1 MILIGQYDSPFV
13 RRVAIAMRTYAMPYD
28 HRPWSVF
35 ADADKIA
42 EFNPLRRVPT
52 LVMDDGN
59 VLVESSAILEVLDE
73 LAGPARAL
81 LPRSGPIRRDGLRIM
96 ALATG
101 FADKAVSLYLETLL
115 RKSPSEV
122 WMKRCRDQIAETLDL
137 LERDRSGRST
147 AFWLG
152 EALSHADIAVA
163 CALCHMREA
172 HPGLFD
178 AGRWPL
184 LARHAAQCDA
194 LEDFQAIYQ
203 PFVVLLDR

>member
-152 EALSHADIAVA
+152 EALSHADIVPKIASHKGKVMLKFPRLMSA
-163 CALCHMREA
+163 GSWCAR
-172 HPGLFD
+172 
-178 AGRWPL
+178 
-184 LARHAAQCDA
+184 
-194 LEDFQAIYQ
+194 
-203 PFVVLLDR
+203 